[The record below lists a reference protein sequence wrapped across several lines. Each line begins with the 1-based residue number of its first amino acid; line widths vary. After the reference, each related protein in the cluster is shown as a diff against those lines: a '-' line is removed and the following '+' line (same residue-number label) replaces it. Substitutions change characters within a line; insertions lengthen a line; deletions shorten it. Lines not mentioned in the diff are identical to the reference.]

1 MAHVVGSCSHIVD
14 LQWLHINSA
23 GRLCLFHRD
32 KRGLKDGAFSTC
44 GRQNLLNMHFLV
56 THAKWRYLFHWDK
69 RGLSD
74 GAIFTSG
81 RQGLLSTHFPII
93 NAKWRYLFHWDK
105 RGLKDGAFF
114 TSGRQGLLS
123 V

>member
-1 MAHVVGSCSHIVD
+1 
-14 LQWLHINSA
+14 
-23 GRLCLFHRD
+23 
-32 KRGLKDGAFSTC
+32 
-44 GRQNLLNMHFLV
+44 MHFLV

-105 RGLKDGAFF
+105 RGLNDGAFF